1 MQRPLRAD
9 SNTFSATSHR
19 RFALAAGPR
28 RSRFGVWI
36 GLLVVAIALVNRC
49 PIALAS
55 PHGAGND
62 GAASTFRLRVVPERV
77 VATPRYPA
85 RYVVLAIDSDGTA
98 RDVTSDTGLMVRSL
112 SNDLASCE
120 SGTVQA
126 KGVGTGAM
134 DVSWGGQSIQVPI
147 ACEDD
152 PPISYGREV
161 MSALT
166 RSGCNLGVCH
176 GNLHGKGGFRL
187 SLRGDDPESDHYR
200 LASEYGQRRID
211 PWNPVES
218 LLLKKATASVSHQGG
233 QRFRPSDLQYAW
245 IQQWIQ
251 DGAPQSASSELIS
264 LKIEPSEQHVAPEC
278 KSARVAVIATF
289 RDGSIRDVTRWTR
302 IELSSPTGVAIDES
316 GILTA
321 SQSIDVSL
329 SATYLTGRAAS
340 RVVFLG
346 ERGLPA
352 AEPTR
357 PSHPIDRWVQS
368 QCDRLHL
375 TVAPRA
381 DDWTLVRRL
390 YLVTVGRLP
399 KPEESLAFVRDDQPD
414 RMERWV
420 ERLLADP
427 DFDFAWALR
436 WSDLLRNEE
445 KVMSARGAALFHE
458 WLRAQTASDR
468 SLQAWMSELV
478 SSTGSTY
485 ENPPAA
491 FYRTHRDPM
500 VAAESTAQVFLGLRL
515 QCAKCHNHP
524 FDAWK
529 QDDYYGLA
537 AYFTTV
543 ERKQIDNKPKDALDK
558 HVITGDE
565 VISLTD
571 RPPQIQ
577 HPGRS
582 QSVEPRPLPSRWE
595 AADVPN
601 EAGPSP
607 AQASQ
612 ESKGSVLQALA
623 RWMTEDNSQFDANM
637 ANRIW
642 YQYFGRGIVDPPDDF
657 RDSNPPS
664 NPELLRELA
673 QELRRS
679 NYSLKALSRLILT
692 SDTFARSAA
701 EDAEDPMQLAGA
713 PYFAVYPV
721 RRLGAE
727 VLMDAIADVTDVPS
741 RLPVAAEEDSQPIT
755 KAMRMPGVPRKP
767 GFLTAFGK
775 PNRLLDCECERT
787 NQVSLGQSLALV
799 NGVEVRD
806 KLMAKHNIIEQLLSR
821 GDEPAAM
828 VEQLFLIALCRR
840 PSERELQVAVRGLQG
855 DSDRRTAMEDL
866 VWALLN
872 SKEFAMLR

>member
-1 MQRPLRAD
+1 MLL
-9 SNTFSATSHR
+9 
-19 RFALAAGPR
+19 LAA
-28 RSRFGVWI
+28 
-36 GLLVVAIALVNRC
+36 IACMDRC
-49 PIALAS
+49 PNAMAS
-55 PHGAGND
+55 PYEADHPD
-62 GAASTFRLRVVPERV
+62 AASTFRLRIVPERL

-85 RYVVLAIDSDGTA
+85 RYIVLAIDADGTA
-98 RDVTSDTGLMVRSL
+98 HDVTADAGLAVRILQS
-112 SNDLASCE
+112 DLASCE
-120 SGTVQA
+120 TGYVQA
-126 KGVGTGAM
+126 KGLGTGAM
-134 DVSWGGQSIQVPI
+134 DVTWGGQTLQVPI

-152 PPISYGREV
+152 PPISYAREV

-187 SLRGDDPESDHYR
+187 SLRGDDPDSDHYR
-200 LASEYGQRRID
+200 LTSEYGQRRID

-233 QRFRPSDLQYAW
+233 QRFRSTDVQYAW
-245 IQQWIQ
+245 IQHWIAE
-251 DGAPQSASSELIS
+251 GAPRSTSAELTS
-264 LKIEPSEQHVAPEC
+264 LKIEPSEQHVAPEF

-289 RDGSIRDVTRWTR
+289 RDGSVRDVTRWTR
-302 IELSSPTGVAIDES
+302 IELSSPTGVVIDES
-316 GILTA
+316 GNITA
-321 SQSIDVSL
+321 SQAIDVSL

-346 ERGLPA
+346 ERPA
-352 AEPTR
+352 LTAEPART
-357 PSHPIDRWVQS
+357 SHPIDRLVQS
-368 QCDRLHL
+368 QCDQLHL

-427 DFDFAWALR
+427 DFDYAWALR

-458 WLRAQTASDR
+458 WLREQTASDR
-468 SLQAWMSELV
+468 SLQSWMAELV

-565 VISLTD
+565 IISLVD

-582 QSVEPRPLPSRWE
+582 QSVDPKPLPSRWE
-595 AADVPN
+595 PAEALPDAPADAHTVADG
-601 EAGPSP
+601 AGSP
-607 AQASQ
+607 Q
-612 ESKGSVLQALA
+612 ESKGSVLQAFA
-623 RWMTEDNSQFDANM
+623 RGMTEDTSQFDANM

-657 RDSNPPS
+657 RDSNPAS
-664 NPELLRELA
+664 NPELLRGLA
-673 QELRRS
+673 HELRRS
-679 NYSLKALSRLILT
+679 NYSLKALTRLILT

-701 EDAEDPMQLAGA
+701 EDSADPMHLAGA

-741 RLPVAAEEDSQPIT
+741 RLPVASEENSPPIT

-806 KLMAKHNIIEQLLSR
+806 KLMAKHNIIEQLLNR
-821 GDEPAAM
+821 GDEPASM

-840 PSERELQVAVRGLQG
+840 PSERELQVAVRGLG
-855 DSDRRTAMEDL
+855 SGSDRRTAMEDL